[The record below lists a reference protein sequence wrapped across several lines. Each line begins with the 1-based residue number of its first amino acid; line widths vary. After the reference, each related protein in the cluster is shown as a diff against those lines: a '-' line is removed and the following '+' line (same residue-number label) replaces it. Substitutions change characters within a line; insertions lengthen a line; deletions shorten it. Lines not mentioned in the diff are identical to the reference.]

1 VIQIKRCYIFILKQ
15 TIFTSV
21 LNVIV
26 CESGL
31 TIPMTL
37 LVPRDHCI
45 IKCQLATVGSLEI
58 ASLLGSEQDSGDKSS
73 SENGHP

>member
-26 CESGL
+26 CDYGL
-31 TIPMTL
+31 TMPMTV

-58 ASLLGSEQDSGDKSS
+58 GLLGSEQDSGDKSS
-73 SENGHP
+73 SV